1 MGEEARTMTRPQ
13 FTAEASLYRTRGHYR
28 TGVQVNKLPA
38 KTIGPI
44 YPSSE
49 MEEEIHVHSCAPG
62 WTDIGGTCWPNPLTE
77 PSWGGSAGGGMPGS
91 GGADRVVEHPAA
103 ALETTGRA
111 RVAAKP
117 PTRNVWTPVKE
128 RRKTRSLPET
138 A

>member
-1 MGEEARTMTRPQ
+1 MTMPQ
-13 FTAEASLYRTRGHYR
+13 FTAEASLYRTRGQYR
-28 TGVQVNKLPA
+28 TGVQANKLPT
-38 KTIGPI
+38 KTVGPI
-44 YPSSE
+44 YPARE

-77 PSWGGSAGGGMPGS
+77 SSSSGSAGGGMPGS

-103 ALETTGRA
+103 LETTGRA
-111 RVAAKP
+111 RVAAKL

-128 RRKTRSLPET
+128 RGRTRSLPET